1 MSESTP
7 DKPALICIPDI
18 SGFTRF
24 IAENNIDFSRKIIPP
39 LLRKMVNSNAI
50 NLQVGEIEGDAV
62 VFYRF
67 GDLPSLEELATQCK
81 AFYINF
87 SEQLNILME
96 EHADDFHKNLSSSRL
111 SLKIVVHAAVMTST
125 EIKGHTKL
133 LGEDVVVA
141 HKLLKN
147 SVKEQEY
154 VLLTEKFLA
163 HYTEAEIIRNF
174 SWGRMH
180 RGSDEYEFIGRVE
193 YRSIALANIAAETAN
208 GNDKGNKEK
217 SQ

>member
-1 MSESTP
+1 MSESTLE
-7 DKPALICIPDI
+7 KPALICIPDI

-39 LLRKMVNSNAI
+39 LLRKMINSNAI
-50 NLQVGEIEGDAV
+50 NLEVGEIEGDAV

-67 GDLPSLEELATQCK
+67 GDLPSLADLASQCK
-81 AFYINF
+81 SFYTNF
-87 SEQLNILME
+87 NEQLNALME

-111 SLKIVVHAAVMTST
+111 SLKIIVHAAAMTST

-147 SVKEQEY
+147 SVQESEY

-163 HYTEAEIIRNF
+163 HYTEAEITNEF
-174 SWGRMH
+174 SWNNLL
-180 RGSDEYEFIGRVE
+180 RGSDEYEFIGKIE
-193 YRSIALANIAAETAN
+193 YRSIALANVPTEAGN
-208 GNDKGNKEK
+208 GNEKIKKGED
-217 SQ
+217 